1 MTDERRKAERF
12 PMKLPIRF
20 GAGSGTTRDISG
32 VGVYFETDYPFE
44 AGQEIDFALVVP
56 DSANVRCRG
65 TIVRV
70 DPLREH
76 FGVATT
82 IDTYTLDDT
91 TRAIGGKAHII
102 IEELRKRN

>member
-1 MTDERRKAERF
+1 MMRAFHRSETGSVERGHRRGGCRRVTDERRKAERF
-12 PMKLPIRF
+12 PMKVPIRF

-44 AGQEIDFALVVP
+44 AGGEIDFALVVP
-56 DSANVRCRG
+56 DSVNVRCRG

-76 FGVATT
+76 FGVAA
-82 IDTYTLDDT
+82 TL
-91 TRAIGGKAHII
+91 
-102 IEELRKRN
+102 